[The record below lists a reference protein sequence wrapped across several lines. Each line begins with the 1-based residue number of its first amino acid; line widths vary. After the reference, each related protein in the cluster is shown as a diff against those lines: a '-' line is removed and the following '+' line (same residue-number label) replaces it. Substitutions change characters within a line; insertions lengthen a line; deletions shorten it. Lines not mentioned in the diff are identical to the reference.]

1 MPGRLGRPG
10 ICHDAQ
16 YRQIRQANPSPRRS
30 AAPGGYAAGTG
41 PPPLSAYDL
50 RSLSTERHERLYA
63 PQVYRALNEL
73 IAQGKVLR
81 IETLNAFCAIRQGPA
96 AVGICQHCGQVE
108 QIDMG
113 DIKSALGHLFAQ
125 RGFLID
131 RLVVEGSGHC
141 CQCPLPSDKG
151 AISAP

>member
-1 MPGRLGRPG
+1 MMRIPGQTVRPTRRPG
-10 ICHDAQ
+10 EVRRLVATLLE
-16 YRQIRQANPSPRRS
+16 QAR
-30 AAPGGYAAGTG
+30 T
-41 PPPLSAYDL
+41 PLSAYDL
-50 RSLSTERHERLYA
+50 RSLSAERHERLYA

-113 DIKSALGHLFAQ
+113 DIKLALGHLFAQ

-151 AISAP
+151 AISSP

>member
-1 MPGRLGRPG
+1 MRNTGKSVRPTRRPG
-10 ICHDAQ
+10 EVRRLVATLLE
-16 YRQIRQANPSPRRS
+16 QAR
-30 AAPGGYAAGTG
+30 T
-41 PPPLSAYDL
+41 PLSAYDL
-50 RSLSTERHERLYA
+50 RSLSAERHERLYA
-63 PQVYRALNEL
+63 PQVYSALNEL